1 MAESDIASA
10 AFAYLRRGWSIIPIE
25 RHGKRPLI
33 HWEEYQRRLPKEP
46 ELRDWYTRWPYAN
59 VAVVTGALS
68 NLVVLD
74 VDPRHG
80 GDKALAKL
88 QQTHGKF
95 PRTVEARSGGGG
107 RHIYFS
113 HPGGTVSNRVGLVR
127 GVDLRGDGG
136 LVIAPPSVH
145 ESGHLYRWRTGRG
158 PDEVEAAL
166 LPPWLLAADA
176 GGRSRGGHTV
186 EEWRA
191 RFGGRV
197 PEGERNTTLA
207 SMTGHLL
214 WHGVDPAVALELLSC
229 WNRERCDP
237 PLPDEEVRAV
247 VDSITRTHTRQRG
260 EAPREPELPL
270 DDPEEY

>member
-1 MAESDIASA
+1 MPESDIAHA
-10 AFAYLRRGWSIIPIE
+10 ALAYLRRGWSVIPIE

-59 VAVVTGALS
+59 VAVVTGAIS

-80 GDKALAKL
+80 GDQSLATL
-88 QQTHGKF
+88 QKTHGKF

-113 HPGGTVSNRVGLVR
+113 HPGGTVSNRVGLAP

-136 LVIAPPSVH
+136 LAIAPPSVH
-145 ESGHLYRWRTGRG
+145 ESGHVYRWRTGRG
-158 PDEVEAAL
+158 PDEVEAVLA
-166 LPPWLLAADA
+166 PPWLFAAER
-176 GGRSRGGHTV
+176 GGRTRGGHTV

-191 RFGGRV
+191 RFRARV

-214 WHGVDPAVALELLSC
+214 WHGVDPAVALELLLC

-237 PLPDEEVRAV
+237 PLPDGEVQAV
-247 VDSITRTHTRQRG
+247 VDSITRTHARQHG
-260 EAPREPELPL
+260 DAEREPELPL
-270 DDPEEY
+270 DDPEDY